1 MQRASFTR
9 KSDSELRLQVQ
20 HRRRMNGTAPRGR
33 DPSRWLMDRDRP
45 IAQGAPR
52 LAPRRAG
59 AFRARRVPARGVTEH
74 LPTRYDRREVP
85 LRIEQGHAGFTVA
98 FAAPQA
104 NTVAVKAAE
113 EAAAAAAGP
122 GTAAE
127 SMTESMLLQAQAQS
141 TAHVDVDMMLPLMFD
156 GLRNYDRS
164 WEPRYREIARQGIIK
179 LCAAARA
186 KGQSLAPLV
195 PRLISPIRDAL
206 ATRDRAVVAVVIRSL
221 QHMVAADPAV
231 APALAPF
238 FRVLLPPLNMWLA
251 HREGNGGDQM
261 DYSQRMP
268 TGEQKRTLRPTSKAA
283 RRSNPE
289 RLMHSVDHSLAL
301 PDTGHGIAGLAL
313 ALIEQLERVC
323 GYEVAFDKI
332 KRQVPTYESCTRA
345 PSCAVHA
352 AEEEAQP
359 ARKVFVPMRR
369 GP

>member
-1 MQRASFTR
+1 
-9 KSDSELRLQVQ
+9 
-20 HRRRMNGTAPRGR
+20 
-33 DPSRWLMDRDRP
+33 
-45 IAQGAPR
+45 
-52 LAPRRAG
+52 
-59 AFRARRVPARGVTEH
+59 
-74 LPTRYDRREVP
+74 
-85 LRIEQGHAGFTVA
+85 
-98 FAAPQA
+98 
-104 NTVAVKAAE
+104 
-113 EAAAAAAGP
+113 
-122 GTAAE
+122 
-127 SMTESMLLQAQAQS
+127 MLLQAQAQS

-283 RRSNPE
+283 RRRGGLCAQKKLTWALCNMRQASSADGDSKMNSRNP
-289 RLMHSVDHSLAL
+289 
-301 PDTGHGIAGLAL
+301 G
-313 ALIEQLERVC
+313 
-323 GYEVAFDKI
+323 
-332 KRQVPTYESCTRA
+332 
-345 PSCAVHA
+345 
-352 AEEEAQP
+352 
-359 ARKVFVPMRR
+359 MRR
-369 GP
+369 NM